1 MKPLREDLDLI
12 DPNDVAGAA
21 LLLRVLPL
29 EESTSRR
36 RRVRIA
42 LQAKSPKRSGRFFS
56 PVLVAA
62 VLLIAATGASATV
75 TRLWKRSHPF
85 GYREARHFWQPFE
98 PRAALEAAPRAPVVS
113 VAPLAP
119 EAKLAATLPAPDLHP
134 VAVPARKTAA
144 APAAAKAAPATRTST
159 PSSEVD
165 PTSGPGAFL
174 MVDAMQARK
183 AGDAARAAALLS
195 EYQRKYPQGAFQEE
209 ALALS
214 IESAAARGSDSAP
227 RLATDYLRR
236 YPNGRFREL
245 AQRAL
250 KSSTR

>member
-1 MKPLREDLDLI
+1 MKPLREAFDPT

-21 LLLRVLPL
+21 LLSRVRPL
-29 EESTSRR
+29 EESSARK

-42 LQAKSPKRSGRFFS
+42 LQASSPRRSARIFS

-75 TRLWKRSHPF
+75 TRFWKHS
-85 GYREARHFWQPFE
+85 HFWQASEPNTRAIIE
-98 PRAALEAAPRAPVVS
+98 ATPRAAMAPA
-113 VAPLAP
+113 LP
-119 EAKLAATLPAPDLHP
+119 EAKLVALPSVPDVRPVLDAPPVTAPRKIERATPPPKALAARAPAPS
-134 VAVPARKTAA
+134 AA
-144 APAAAKAAPATRTST
+144 S
-159 PSSEVD
+159 D
-165 PTSGPGAFL
+165 PTSGPGASL
-174 MVDAMQARK
+174 MVEAMQARK
-183 AGDAARAAALLS
+183 AGDAPRAAALLS
-195 EYQRKYPQGAFQEE
+195 EYQHKYPQGAFQEE

-227 RLATDYLRR
+227 RLASDYLHR

>member
-1 MKPLREDLDLI
+1 VKPLREAFDPT

-21 LLLRVLPL
+21 LLSRVRPL

-42 LQAKSPKRSGRFFS
+42 LQASSPKRSARIFS

-75 TRLWKRSHPF
+75 TRIWKH
-85 GYREARHFWQPFE
+85 AHFWQASE
-98 PRAALEAAPRAPVVS
+98 PATRAVIEAAPRA
-113 VAPLAP
+113 A
-119 EAKLAATLPAPDLHP
+119 
-134 VAVPARKTAA
+134 AVPALPEARLAALAPVPDVRPVLNAQPAA
-144 APAAAKAAPATRTST
+144 APRKSERATPAPKAVATRAVA
-159 PSSEVD
+159 PSAESD
-165 PTSGPGAFL
+165 PTSGPGASL
-174 MVDAMQARK
+174 MVEAMQARK
-183 AGDAARAAALLS
+183 AGDASRAAALLS
-195 EYQRKYPQGAFQEE
+195 EYQHKYPQGAFQEE

-214 IESAAARGSDSAP
+214 IESAAARNTDSAP
-227 RLATDYLRR
+227 RLASDYLHR

-250 KSSTR
+250 KSSSR